1 MLDLA
6 LALIV
11 AQTVSTA
18 VLYDGKVP
26 VDVRI
31 GHYIG
36 AIRDLREDV
45 ALPGEWGWAE
55 SGAGCAVVIKGTEH
69 EVIYSRESATCS
81 AVTLRSKVSLAALDA
96 LLLSLDTMDREDRR
110 TLVFVRGVAQ
120 SLIAPL
126 YPERW
131 TTLRQAEDLAK

>member
-1 MLDLA
+1 MLA
-6 LALIV
+6 LALLV
-11 AQTVSTA
+11 AHLSTPIDAVGARPGTPELVS
-18 VLYDGKVP
+18 
-26 VDVRI
+26 
-31 GHYIG
+31 HYIG

-55 SGAGCAVVIKGTEH
+55 SGAGCAVVIKGTGH
-69 EVIYSRESATCS
+69 EVIYSRKSATCS